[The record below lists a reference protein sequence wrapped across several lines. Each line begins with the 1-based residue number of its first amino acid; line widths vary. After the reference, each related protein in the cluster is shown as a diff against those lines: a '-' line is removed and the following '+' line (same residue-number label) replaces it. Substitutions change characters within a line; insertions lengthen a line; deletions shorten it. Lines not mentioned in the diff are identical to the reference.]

1 MSSERS
7 PWERPITGPDPAPP
21 PVGDV
26 PVDAVPVDPAPAA
39 PVRTWVPPTARR
51 AEATPGPSPRRA
63 LATVGVFVVGLAL
76 GIAGF
81 AIANTPPRL
90 PTYPPLAG
98 APEPGPAHDL
108 AAAIAANDP
117 NAIAARTEPGISTSL
132 SNALQ
137 PILEVTSVDYLGT
150 VERGG
155 RELAGY
161 VVRGR
166 DKDGQKQLVGL
177 VLDVDTT
184 QNAVTGINE

>member
-7 PWERPITGPDPAPP
+7 PWERPVDEPGPERP
-21 PVGDV
+21 PVET
-26 PVDAVPVDPAPAA
+26 APAA
-39 PVRTWVPPTARR
+39 PLRTWVRPAARR
-51 AEATPGPSPRRA
+51 AEGTPGPSPRRA
-63 LATVGVFVVGLAL
+63 LATVAVFVVGLAL
-76 GIAGF
+76 GIAAF
-81 AIANTPPRL
+81 AIVNTPPRL

-108 AAAIAANDP
+108 AAAVAANDP
-117 NAIAARTEPGISTSL
+117 NAIAARSQPGISTAL

-137 PILEVTSVDYLGT
+137 PILEVTSVEYLGT

-184 QNAVTGINE
+184 QNAITGINE